1 MTRKIFKDAD
11 QADLSTLSLESIF
24 PEIGKILPPGRER
37 TLPLLREMVMA
48 LRAEIKER
56 GPSEGSSGACADS
69 PAPAAPAAVRSAE
82 AYSAVYRPGGLPQGG
97 TITPAPVPDLPWQVM
112 ELKREVGQLR
122 TEMAELKREIQ
133 ELKASRPEQA
143 QVVPADTISADD
155 VPAVESATVSCLET
169 AQIGILPENI
179 TEEAWPLLRRNLE
192 KAGVPVPE
200 VVTWVSRETLSHLV
214 DTFTKH
220 CNRVHL

>member
-1 MTRKIFKDAD
+1 MG
-11 QADLSTLSLESIF
+11 QL
-24 PEIGKILPPGRER
+24 R
-37 TLPLLREMVMA
+37 TEV
-48 LRAEIKER
+48 
-56 GPSEGSSGACADS
+56 
-69 PAPAAPAAVRSAE
+69 
-82 AYSAVYRPGGLPQGG
+82 
-97 TITPAPVPDLPWQVM
+97 T
-112 ELKREVGQLR
+112 ELKREV
-122 TEMAELKREIQ
+122 Q
-133 ELKASRPEQA
+133 ELRNSRPKEA
-143 QVVPADTISADD
+143 PVVPADTVSGED

-200 VVTWVSRETLSHLV
+200 VMTWISRETLSHLV